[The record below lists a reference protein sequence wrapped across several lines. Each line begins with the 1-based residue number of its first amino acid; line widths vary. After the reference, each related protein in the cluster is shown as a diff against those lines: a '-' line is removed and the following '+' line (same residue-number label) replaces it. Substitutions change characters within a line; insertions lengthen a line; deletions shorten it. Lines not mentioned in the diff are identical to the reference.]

1 MAKEGSSTSLNADDS
16 VKERDFPKDTERVGQ
31 LLGSLK
37 SEKETT
43 AQEKCDFK
51 KPRNGSENYFSSI
64 DKNAKLFE
72 FLILIMSQRVDDS

>member
-51 KPRNGSENYFSSI
+51 KPRNGSENYFSFLLSELSF
-64 DKNAKLFE
+64 NSKLNP
-72 FLILIMSQRVDDS
+72 SQ